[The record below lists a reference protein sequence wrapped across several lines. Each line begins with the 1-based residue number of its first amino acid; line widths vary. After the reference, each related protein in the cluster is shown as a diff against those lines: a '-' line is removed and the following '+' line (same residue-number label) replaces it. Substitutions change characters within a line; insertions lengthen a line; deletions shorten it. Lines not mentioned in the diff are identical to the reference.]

1 MYFICRQNRKVKPSY
16 PPRSDARLTAPDT
29 TAPSESSDRYEDIAE
44 ETEHSTSLRS
54 SKRGRQDDEEV
65 TSKHTSSGDF
75 VLDEGHSKEVLNV
88 SPISSR
94 PPPAKKIRSDALDI
108 EVLDDDDP
116 E

>member
-1 MYFICRQNRKVKPSY
+1 MYFICRQNQKVKPSY

-65 TSKHTSSGDF
+65 TSKHTSSGD
-75 VLDEGHSKEVLNV
+75 LIRDEGHSKEVLNV
-88 SPISSR
+88 SPISSH
-94 PPPAKKIRSDALDI
+94 PPPAKKVRSDAWDI
-108 EVLDDDDP
+108 EVLDDDDS